1 MGVDTIDVSDYT
13 RPGPPQVAEL
23 RRLTVLLPIPGV
35 LRACTHHSRRGMSGT
50 ATSCHDQH
58 VLKYLDS

>member
-13 RPGPPQVAEL
+13 HARPPQGAEL
-23 RRLTVLLPIPGV
+23 RKLTVRLPIPGV